1 MIVRNLNI
9 SVFEVEHM
17 NERLMEFL
25 LRDEVSRL
33 TGMKRQVYEFI
44 VHEEDYLASK
54 AETVDQFMRLLV
66 KYSPPRLAASH
77 FNMPYGEIIRFMY
90 EIEDELNKRL
100 EERCKKV
107 KWVDFTEKSQ
117 QSFEDNHKKLYLFVN

>member
-1 MIVRNLNI
+1 
-9 SVFEVEHM
+9 M

-44 VHEEDYLASK
+44 VYEEDYLASK

-66 KYSPPRLAASH
+66 KHSPPRLAARH
-77 FNMPYGEIIRFMY
+77 FNMTYGEIIRFMC
-90 EIEDELNKRL
+90 EIEEELNARL

-107 KWVDFTEKSQ
+107 KWMDFTEKGQ
-117 QSFEDNHKKLYLFVN
+117 RTFDDHHKKLYLFVN

>member
-1 MIVRNLNI
+1 
-9 SVFEVEHM
+9 M

-44 VHEEDYLASK
+44 VYEEDYLASK
-54 AETVDQFMRLLV
+54 ADTVDQFMRLLV
-66 KYSPPRLAASH
+66 KHSPPRLAARH
-77 FNMPYGEIIRFMY
+77 FNMTYGEIIRFMH
-90 EIEDELNKRL
+90 EIEDELSARL

-107 KWVDFTEKSQ
+107 KWMDFTEKGQ
-117 QSFEDNHKKLYLFVN
+117 QAFEDDHKKLYLFVN

>member
-1 MIVRNLNI
+1 
-9 SVFEVEHM
+9 M

-44 VHEEDYLASK
+44 VYEEDYLASK
-54 AETVDQFMRLLV
+54 ADTVDQFMRLLV
-66 KYSPPRLAASH
+66 KHSPPRLAARH
-77 FNMPYGEIIRFMY
+77 FNVPYEEIIRFMR
-90 EIEDELNKRL
+90 EIEEELHMKL

-107 KWVDFTEKSQ
+107 KWMDFTEKNQ
-117 QSFEDNHKKLYLFVN
+117 QTFEDYHKKVYLFVN